1 MNIRGKLRN
10 PIFGNIL
17 IALYKEIWLIL
28 ESEKIVFIIKVLILL
43 IGFPNNKYHPN
54 TKNYLT
60 CLLLRG
66 GGLVL
71 GGRDYLFI
79 CLFIYSYPTST
90 KSLKKAGRGIKTW
103 FWASFWEKIRFY
115 QIFDEAAS
123 PQPVEKPPKTCK
135 NSSKPI
141 KKNSSPKPTKSL
153 VCRGH
158 QTFFCRVRM
167 PAQHMPPKLLNSI

>member
-1 MNIRGKLRN
+1 MILR
-10 PIFGNIL
+10 
-17 IALYKEIWLIL
+17 
-28 ESEKIVFIIKVLILL
+28 SEKIVFIIKGLILL

-60 CLLLRG
+60 CLLGRG

-79 CLFIYSYPTST
+79 CLFIYLYPTST

-103 FWASFWEKIRFY
+103 FWASFWEKKGFTRFLMK
-115 QIFDEAAS
+115 QLRHNPS
-123 PQPVEKPPKTCK
+123 KNRRKPVKTHQ
-135 NSSKPI
+135 NQL

>member
-1 MNIRGKLRN
+1 MILR
-10 PIFGNIL
+10 
-17 IALYKEIWLIL
+17 
-28 ESEKIVFIIKVLILL
+28 SEKIVFIIKGLILL

-79 CLFIYSYPTST
+79 CLFIYLYPTST

-103 FWASFWEKIRFY
+103 FWASFWEKKGFTRFLMK
-115 QIFDEAAS
+115 QLRHNPS
-123 PQPVEKPPKTCK
+123 KNRRKPVKTHQ
-135 NSSKPI
+135 NQL

>member
-1 MNIRGKLRN
+1 M
-10 PIFGNIL
+10 
-17 IALYKEIWLIL
+17 WLIL

-79 CLFIYSYPTST
+79 CLFIFLYPTST

-103 FWASFWEKIRFY
+103 FWASFWEKKGFTRFLMK
-115 QIFDEAAS
+115 QLRHNPS
-123 PQPVEKPPKTCK
+123 KNRRKPVKTHQ
-135 NSSKPI
+135 NQL
-141 KKNSSPKPTKSL
+141 KKNSSPKQTKSL

>member
-1 MNIRGKLRN
+1 MILR
-10 PIFGNIL
+10 
-17 IALYKEIWLIL
+17 
-28 ESEKIVFIIKVLILL
+28 SEKIVFIIKGLILL

-79 CLFIYSYPTST
+79 CLFIYILHQPNPW
-90 KSLKKAGRGIKTW
+90 KKR
-103 FWASFWEKIRFY
+103 
-115 QIFDEAAS
+115 
-123 PQPVEKPPKTCK
+123 VEV
-135 NSSKPI
+135 SKPGFELVSEKKTGFTRFLMKQLRHNPSKNRRKPVKTHQHQF

-158 QTFFCRVRM
+158 QTFFVGLECLRSICPQNFWILYRF
-167 PAQHMPPKLLNSI
+167 LNR

>member
-1 MNIRGKLRN
+1 MR
-10 PIFGNIL
+10 
-17 IALYKEIWLIL
+17 
-28 ESEKIVFIIKVLILL
+28 SEKIVFIIKGLILL

-79 CLFIYSYPTST
+79 CLFIYLYPTST

-103 FWASFWEKIRFY
+103 FWASFWEKKGFTRFLMK
-115 QIFDEAAS
+115 QLRHNPS
-123 PQPVEKPPKTCK
+123 KNRRKPVKTHQ
-135 NSSKPI
+135 NQL

-158 QTFFCRVRM
+158 QTLSCRVRM

>member
-1 MNIRGKLRN
+1 MILR
-10 PIFGNIL
+10 
-17 IALYKEIWLIL
+17 
-28 ESEKIVFIIKVLILL
+28 SEKIVFIIKGLILL

-79 CLFIYSYPTST
+79 CLFIYLYPTST

-103 FWASFWEKIRFY
+103 FWASFWEKTGFTRFLMK
-115 QIFDEAAS
+115 QLRHN
-123 PQPVEKPPKTCK
+123 PWKNRRKPVKTHQ
-135 NSSKPI
+135 NQL

>member
-1 MNIRGKLRN
+1 M
-10 PIFGNIL
+10 
-17 IALYKEIWLIL
+17 IL

-79 CLFIYSYPTST
+79 CLFIYLYPTST

-103 FWASFWEKIRFY
+103 FWASFWEKTGFTRFLMK
-115 QIFDEAAS
+115 QLRHNPSKNRRKPVKTHQNQLKKTVVQNRPKAWFAGATKLFFVGLECLRSIC
-123 PQPVEKPPKTCK
+123 PQ
-135 NSSKPI
+135 NFWI
-141 KKNSSPKPTKSL
+141 L
-153 VCRGH
+153 YR
-158 QTFFCRVRM
+158 F
-167 PAQHMPPKLLNSI
+167 LNR

>member
-1 MNIRGKLRN
+1 MILR
-10 PIFGNIL
+10 
-17 IALYKEIWLIL
+17 
-28 ESEKIVFIIKVLILL
+28 SEKIVFIIKGLILL

-79 CLFIYSYPTST
+79 CLFIYLYPTST

-103 FWASFWEKIRFY
+103 FWASFWEKNRFY

-123 PQPVEKPPKTCK
+123 PQPVEKTPKTCK

-141 KKNSSPKPTKSL
+141 KKTVVQNRPKAWFAGATKL
-153 VCRGH
+153 
-158 QTFFCRVRM
+158 FFVGLECLRSICPQNFWILYRF
-167 PAQHMPPKLLNSI
+167 LNR

>member
-1 MNIRGKLRN
+1 MILR
-10 PIFGNIL
+10 
-17 IALYKEIWLIL
+17 
-28 ESEKIVFIIKVLILL
+28 SEKIVFIIKGLILL

-79 CLFIYSYPTST
+79 CLFIYLYPTST

-103 FWASFWEKIRFY
+103 FWASFWEKTGFTRFLMK
-115 QIFDEAAS
+115 QLRHNPS
-123 PQPVEKPPKTCK
+123 KNRRKPVKTHQ
-135 NSSKPI
+135 NQL